1 MPKTCSICDNI
12 LPEKDIDGYVGL
24 VGGALICFTCC
35 AALRECPPED
45 DTISLGLL
53 DRAKQR
59 QSMLVFLITRTTY
72 QEDLPRLQRAL
83 RGAIFLE
90 YQMLCTS
97 RWDELQRRLAA
108 KKNIWA

>member
-1 MPKTCSICDNI
+1 MPKICSLCDTN

-35 AALRECPPED
+35 AALQECPPED

-53 DRAKQR
+53 DRARQR
-59 QSMLVFLITRTTY
+59 QSSLILQIVQVVY
-72 QEDLPRLQRAL
+72 KEDLPGLQKAL

-97 RWDELQRRLAA
+97 RWDELQRRLAV